1 MKYRSVF
8 DIIGPVMI
16 GPSSSHTAGAARIAL
31 IARQLFEKEPTWV
44 TFHLYGSFAKTYRG
58 HGTDVALIG
67 GILGFDTFDKRIP
80 KAKEIAKNKGISFR
94 FHEEEAQ
101 MEHPNTVLIRLGD
114 EDHSLELLGVSIG
127 GGKVVIKELNGFSL
141 RLSGNHP
148 ALLVIHNDRFGA
160 IAAVSSVLAKHKIN
174 IAHMEVSRKDVGKE
188 ALMVIEVDQNIS
200 DEVLKEVESQKHV
213 IKVSK
218 IHD

>member
-16 GPSSSHTAGAARIAL
+16 GPSSSHTAGAARIGL
-31 IARQLFEKEPTWV
+31 VARQIFQKEPTWV
-44 TFHLYGSFAKTYRG
+44 TFHLFGSFAKTYRG

-67 GILGFDTFDKRIP
+67 GVLGFDTFDKRIP
-80 KAKEIAKNKGISFR
+80 KSREIAEEKGISFS

-101 MEHPNTVLIRLGD
+101 MDHPNTVLIRLGD
-114 EDHSLELLGVSIG
+114 EKDSMELMAVSIG
-127 GGKVVIKELNGFSL
+127 GGKVMIKELNGFEL

-148 ALLVIHNDRFGA
+148 ALLVSHNDRFGT

-174 IAHMEVSRKDVGKE
+174 IGHMEVSRKDIGKE

-200 DEVLKEVESQKHV
+200 EDVIKEVEAQNHV
-213 IKVSK
+213 LKVTK
-218 IHD
+218 IHE